1 MGKKAIGAL
10 GLAFLAVLVAGAY
23 LASQRLESQ
32 APALRLEGLDLQL
45 GTGRPLTVSFADPHS
60 GLRKARVELV
70 KDGKQIVL
78 FDRQYSCGGWETLWA
93 GDQHEDNVSLTI
105 DVAGLGLSDGDALLR
120 VAVRDFAWRR
130 WFHGNSGLLEMPFR
144 IDTRPPQIQ
153 VFSQAHNISQ
163 GGAGLVVYQVS
174 EPCSR
179 SGVRVGEAFF
189 TGFGGRFQDLLT
201 MVCFF
206 ALSHEQGPGTKLA
219 LEAVDMA
226 GNTSR
231 TGFVHYIR
239 PRAFAKDT
247 IELSEAFMEA
257 AAATLANNQGTATT
271 ALERFL
277 AVNRD
282 LRQENDQVVQQ
293 VSKASEPTLYWEG
306 TFLRLPAAAPRAGF
320 ADRRTYVFQGTA
332 IDNQVHLGVDLA
344 SLAQSPVP
352 AANRGKVAHVGAIG
366 IYGQTVIIDHGF
378 GLMSLYAHLSSIAVG
393 KGQIVEKGQP
403 IGRTG
408 ATGLAGGDHLH
419 FAMLVHDTF
428 VTPVEWWDAHW
439 IADNVTAKLVEPGRM
454 AADG

>member
-1 MGKKAIGAL
+1 MGNKTILAL
-10 GLAFLAVLVAGAY
+10 GLTLMIILAAGGY
-23 LASQRLESQ
+23 LAFE
-32 APALRLEGLDLQL
+32 RLEGQPPSLRLDGLDPQF
-45 GTGRPLTVSFADPHS
+45 GTGRTLTLTLTDPGS

-78 FDRQYSCGGWETLWA
+78 FDRQYPSGGWAALWA
-93 GDQHEDNVSLTI
+93 GDQREDRVALTI
-105 DVAGLGLSDGDALLR
+105 DAASLGLGDGDALLR
-120 VAVRDFAWRR
+120 VSVRDFAWRR
-130 WFHGNSGLLEMPFR
+130 WFHGNPGLLEMPFR

-153 VFSQAHNISQ
+153 VLSQAHNVSQ
-163 GGAGLVVYQVS
+163 GGTGVAVYRVS

-189 TGFGGRFQDLLT
+189 PGFGGRFQDPLT

-219 LEAVDMA
+219 VEAVDMA
-226 GNTSR
+226 GNASR

-247 IELSEAFMEA
+247 ITLSEAFMEA
-257 AAATLANNQGTATT
+257 ATATLAQRQGTAATP
-271 ALERFL
+271 LERFL

-282 LRQENDQVVQQ
+282 LRVANDKIVRQ
-293 VSKASEPTLYWEG
+293 VSTASEPTLYWEG

-320 ADRRTYVFQGTA
+320 ADRRTYVFQGA
-332 IDNQVHLGVDLA
+332 DVDHQVHLGVDLA

-352 AANRGKVAHVGAIG
+352 AANRGKIAHVGDIG
-366 IYGQTVIIDHGF
+366 IYGQTVMIDHGG
-378 GLMSLYAHLSSIAVG
+378 GLMSLYAHLSSIAVE
-393 KGQIVEKGQP
+393 KGQIVAKGQT

-428 VTPVEWWDAHW
+428 VTPVEWWDDHW
-439 IADNVTAKLVEPGRM
+439 IADNVNSKLTEPGR
-454 AADG
+454 AAAGG